1 MYYELYRPGEKT
13 MNYKEGISVADAVK
27 SRRSVRGFMDKPVN
41 ADILKELLETSLRA
55 PSGTN
60 IQPWHLHV
68 LTGDS
73 LKTFS
78 QQITQTFLDTAL
90 DPSKLES
97 WEYEYY
103 PKHFPEPYLS
113 RRRKVGFDLY
123 SLAGV
128 ERGDIEGGLRQAS
141 LNYQFFGA
149 PVGIIITVYPESSTG
164 VLVEVGCLLQTIMLT
179 ARQYGLHSC
188 PQAAWAAFPRQVKEA
203 LGLPD
208 GEKVVVGLA
217 LGYEDPGVPV
227 NQLVTERESLEDC
240 ASFYI

>member
-1 MYYELYRPGEKT
+1 MKDDLA
-13 MNYKEGISVADAVK
+13 MSVTDAVK
-27 SRRSVRGFMDKPVN
+27 SRRSVRGFLDKQVDT
-41 ADILKELLETSLRA
+41 DILKALLETSLRA

-78 QQITQTFLDTAL
+78 QKLTQTFLDTSL
-90 DPSKLES
+90 DHGELDS
-97 WEYEYY
+97 WEYDYY
-103 PKHFPEPYLS
+103 PEHFPAPYLS

-128 ERGDIEGGLRQAS
+128 ERGDIEGGLRQTS

-149 PVGIIITVYPESSTG
+149 PVGIIITVYPESATG
-164 VLVEVGCLLQTIMLT
+164 ALVDVGCLLQTIMLT

-188 PQAAWAAFPRQVKEA
+188 PQAAWAAFPRQVKAA
-203 LGLPD
+203 LGLPNE
-208 GEKVVVGLA
+208 EKVVVGVA
-217 LGYEDPGVPV
+217 LGYEDPDAPV
-227 NQLVTERESLEDC
+227 NRLVTERERLEAC
-240 ASFYI
+240 ASFYD

>member
-1 MYYELYRPGEKT
+1 
-13 MNYKEGISVADAVK
+13 MNMNDQVGISVVDAVK
-27 SRRSVRGFMDKPVN
+27 SRRSVRGFLDKPVDT
-41 ADILKELLETSLRA
+41 DILKELLETALRA

-68 LTGDS
+68 LTGDT

-78 QQITQTFLDTAL
+78 KRMTQYFLDTSQ
-90 DPSKLES
+90 DPAKSES
-97 WEYEYY
+97 WEYDYY
-103 PKHFPEPYLS
+103 PEHFPEPYLS

-128 ERGDIEGGLRQAS
+128 ERGDIEGGLIQAS

-149 PVGIIITVYPESSTG
+149 PVGIIITVYPESATG

-188 PQAAWAAFPRQVKEA
+188 PQAAWAAFPEQVKEA
-203 LGLPD
+203 LDLAN
-208 GEKVVVGLA
+208 GEKVVVGIA

-227 NQLVTERESLEDC
+227 NQLVTERESLDDC
-240 ASFYI
+240 ASFYN

>member
-1 MYYELYRPGEKT
+1 
-13 MNYKEGISVADAVK
+13 MNNQVGISVVDAVR
-27 SRRSVRGFMDKPVN
+27 SRRSVRGFLDKPVDAN
-41 ADILKELLETSLRA
+41 ILKELLEVALRS

-68 LTGDS
+68 MTGDA

-78 QQITQTFLDTAL
+78 KKMTQTFLDTST
-90 DPSKLES
+90 DPAKSET
-97 WEYEYY
+97 WEYDYY
-103 PKHFPEPYLS
+103 PRKFPEPYLS

-128 ERGDIEGGLRQAS
+128 ERGDIEGGLRQMS

-149 PVGIIITVYPESSTG
+149 PVGIIITVHPESATG
-164 VLVEVGCLLQTIMLT
+164 VLVDVGCLLQTIMLA

-188 PQAAWAAFPRQVKEA
+188 PQAAWAAFPEQVKDA
-203 LGLPD
+203 LGLAN

-217 LGYEDPGVPV
+217 LGYEDPDAAV
-227 NQLVTERESLEDC
+227 NQLVTERESLSKC
-240 ASFYI
+240 ASFHD